1 MIVKNF
7 PDRTIAINGKDYL
20 YFGGTGYLGLATHPE
35 FQRILMKSIQKWGT
49 FYGSS
54 RNSNIK
60 LSVYNQFED
69 FFAQQI
75 GAEASLTVS
84 SGTLAGRL
92 VIDFLEKTSPVFFHY
107 PKTHPAILAKSSLP
121 LFDGVHLNARLLN
134 DKKED
139 IVITVDAVSG
149 REVKPTVMDFLD
161 KISPQKKITLVVDES
176 HSLGVTGK
184 NGNGIFKTIKHPV
197 ILNKIM
203 VCSLGKAL
211 GLSGGSIAGTRKF
224 IDALKGESVFISSS
238 AANPAYLQTYLDAQ
252 DIYARQRQKLNKNL
266 AYITAHLKNKNI
278 IADKNYPA
286 MYIENDAAYDLFLN
300 EGIVITSFNYPTYK
314 KKMNRIVITANHTD
328 KDLEQLVNIL
338 NTKM

>member
-1 MIVKNF
+1 MVVENF
-7 PDRTIAINGKDYL
+7 PDRSITINNKDYL

-35 FQRILMKSIQKWGT
+35 FQKILMTSIQKWGT

-54 RNSNIK
+54 RSSNIK
-60 LSVYNQFED
+60 LAVYNQFED
-69 FFAQQI
+69 FFAEQI

-84 SGTLAGRL
+84 SGTLAGTL
-92 VIDFLEKTSPVFFHY
+92 VIDFLAKTEPVFFHY
-107 PKTHPAILAKSSLP
+107 PKTHPAILAKNSLP
-121 LFDGVHLNARLLN
+121 LFIENKINPRLS
-134 DKKED
+134 DQKTEE

-149 REVKPTVMDFLD
+149 REVKPTAMDFLD

-184 NGNGIFKTIKHPV
+184 DGTGIFKAIAHPV
-197 ILNKIM
+197 IDNKVM
-203 VCSLGKAL
+203 VSSLGKAL
-211 GLSGGSIAGTRKF
+211 GLSGGSIVGTRKF
-224 IDALKGESVFISSS
+224 IDILKEESVFISSS

-252 DIYARQRQKLNKNL
+252 DIYSRQRQKLNKNL
-266 AYITAHLKNKNI
+266 AYIAARLRNKNV

-286 MYIENDAAYDLFLN
+286 MYIENDTAYDLFLN

-328 KDLEQLVNIL
+328 KDLEQLINIL
-338 NTKM
+338 NNKF